1 MQAPHPG
8 TPVQEVAEHA
18 SSPVPNQAILAN
30 PQPIAESGME
40 TVPPPVAQDLSGWLL
55 MDPMGTESASASTHL
70 ADQSHVNSGHATFAS
85 LEEAEVHPIDDE
97 ADEHEHEAE
106 ALDLNDLD

>member
-8 TPVQEVAEHA
+8 TPVQAVAEHA
-18 SSPVPNQAILAN
+18 SSQVPNQANLAI
-30 PQPIAESGME
+30 PQPRTESSME
-40 TVPPPVAQDLSGWLL
+40 TVPLPVVQDLSGWLQ

-70 ADQSHVNSGHATFAS
+70 ADQSHVNSGHATFVS
-85 LEEAEVHPIDDE
+85 LEEAEVHPSNDE
-97 ADEHEHEAE
+97 ADEHEAE